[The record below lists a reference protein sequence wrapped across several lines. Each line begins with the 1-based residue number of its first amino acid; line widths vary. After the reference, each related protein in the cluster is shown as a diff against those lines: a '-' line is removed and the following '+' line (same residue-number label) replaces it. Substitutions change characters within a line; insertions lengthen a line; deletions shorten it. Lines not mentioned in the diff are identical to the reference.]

1 MISNFEIQPLFAT
14 PIGLRTLDRDFTED
28 EKDFVKICTGE
39 TRVNVGNKTSTNN
52 YILDV
57 PQFSQ
62 LRAWC
67 QETVN
72 EFLAAVLSPTDPNSK
87 LRITQ
92 SWLNFTQ
99 KGEFHHAHTHANSI
113 LSGSFY
119 FNASENDV
127 IHFNKQTWTPWEL
140 PTEQPNIFNSVV
152 RGYKVQSGL
161 LLLFPS
167 QTNHDVPPVEEENH
181 LRISMSFN
189 TFWDG
194 EIGSE
199 EGLTKVKF

>member
-14 PIGLRTLDRDFTED
+14 PLGLRTLDRDFTED
-28 EKDFVKICTGE
+28 EKDFVKICAGE
-39 TRVNVGNKTSTNN
+39 TRINIGNKTSNNN

-72 EFLAAVLSPTDPNSK
+72 EFLTAVISPLNPNTK

-92 SWLNFTQ
+92 SWLNFTK
-99 KGEFHHAHTHANSI
+99 KGEFHHSHTHSNSI

-119 FNASENDV
+119 FNVSENDV
-127 IHFNKQTWTPWEL
+127 IHFNKQAWAPWEIH
-140 PTEQPNIFNSVV
+140 TEQPNIFNSVV

-167 QTNHDVPPVEEENH
+167 QTNHDVPPVQEENH
-181 LRISMSFN
+181 VRISMSFN

-194 EIGSE
+194 EIGDE
-199 EGLTKVKF
+199 DGLTKVKF